1 MWQKITIIVT
11 NKNEQNRQLV
21 KKHFEEKKHYK
32 ILWQKYQTKTG
43 DKKIARIAEKS
54 QKLLLL
60 KK

>member
-1 MWQKITIIVT
+1 MWQKITNIVT

-32 ILWQKYQTKTG
+32 IFWQKYQTKTG

-54 QKLLLL
+54 
-60 KK
+60 